1 MLNLRFGTVGNNYV
15 FAVKIKTLYTMK
27 RILYVLFI
35 SFTIM
40 LTACGGL
47 STKQKELVEESIKQH
62 NAGVRLK
69 NSLQRAKYQK
79 EIDEFELLNKQLKE
93 VGTNEDIIK
102 GNNRLIE
109 NLQIQ
114 LELTGKSSDIKTD
127 SAVTYDQYIDY
138 CKKYDRDPIE
148 FLEDFRVK
156 N

>member
-1 MLNLRFGTVGNNYV
+1 
-15 FAVKIKTLYTMK
+15 MK

-35 SFTIM
+35 SVTIM

-47 STKQKELVEESIKQH
+47 STKQKELVEENIKHH
-62 NAGVRLK
+62 NAAVRLK
-69 NSLQRAKYQK
+69 NNLQRAKYQK

-102 GNNRLIE
+102 GNNKLIE

-138 CKKYDRDPIE
+138 CKKNDRDPIE